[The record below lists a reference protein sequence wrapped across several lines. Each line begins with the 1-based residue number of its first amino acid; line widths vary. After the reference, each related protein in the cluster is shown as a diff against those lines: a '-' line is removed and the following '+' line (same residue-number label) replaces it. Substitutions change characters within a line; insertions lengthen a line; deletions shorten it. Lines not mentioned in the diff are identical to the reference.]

1 MIGHRIKGLTD
12 VLNVASAHY
21 QRTSKGRQRER
32 KKVQDSDGSEL

>member
-12 VLNVASAHY
+12 VASAHY
-21 QRTSKGRQRER
+21 QRTNKGRQK